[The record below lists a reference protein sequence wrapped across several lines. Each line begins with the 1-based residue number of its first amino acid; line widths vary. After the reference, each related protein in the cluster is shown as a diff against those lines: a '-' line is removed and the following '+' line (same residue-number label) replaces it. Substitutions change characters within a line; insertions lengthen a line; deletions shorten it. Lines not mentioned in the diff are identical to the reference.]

1 MKQFLGLAIVALAFT
16 ACNAPEG
23 DKATTGEEKTV
34 VAAEGTPYPVDSSST
49 VTWIGTKPG
58 GSHTGLFAIS
68 TGNLLVKDNN
78 VTGGNFTINVASL
91 KNTDLAA
98 TPEDQAILE
107 GHLKSP
113 DFFDVAKFPTASFV
127 ITGVEPF
134 IADSANVSMTVGA
147 THKLTGNLTLK
158 DKTKSVSFPAKVTVD
173 ATSATAMADFNIDRT
188 EWEMNYKGPNNPQ
201 DWVISK
207 TVNIKIALS
216 STKK

>member
-1 MKQFLGLAIVALAFT
+1 MKQLFVFALSAILFA
-16 ACNAPEG
+16 ACNAP
-23 DKATTGEEKTV
+23 DANKATTGDKQ
-34 VAAEGTPYPVDSSST
+34 AETMADGTPYAVDSSST
-49 VTWIGTKPG
+49 ATWTGTKPG
-58 GSHTGLFAIS
+58 GSHIGIFPIS
-68 TGNLLVKDNN
+68 EGDLLVKDNN
-78 VTGGNFTINVASL
+78 ITGGTFTINVAGI
-91 KNTDLAA
+91 KNTDLSAD
-98 TPEDQAILE
+98 PENQAKLE

-113 DFFDVAKFPTASFV
+113 DFFDVAKYPTASFV

-134 IADSANVSMTVGA
+134 VADSANVSMTEGA

-173 ATSATAMADFNIDRT
+173 ANSATAIADFNIDRT

-207 TVNIKIALS
+207 TVNIKINLS